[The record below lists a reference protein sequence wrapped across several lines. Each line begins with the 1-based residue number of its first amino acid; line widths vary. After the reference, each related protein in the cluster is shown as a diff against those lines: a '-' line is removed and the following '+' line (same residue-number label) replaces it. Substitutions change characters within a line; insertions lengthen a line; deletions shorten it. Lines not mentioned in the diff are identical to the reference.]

1 MHRISAAAPIMLAG
15 LAVWLVGCHQNGA
28 NGGTEIASSGAK
40 YCTPFNT
47 TQSVNTLAATDPAA
61 AFEDCAHRWSY
72 TLAPARDSADVVA
85 QAVVDACNT
94 ALTRWNERSAG
105 QTSQQG
111 TSDRASAN
119 FNGGT
124 SDLTDDRTRY
134 AQSRA
139 LFYVVQA
146 RAAHCAA
153 PPSATLAAAG

>member
-1 MHRISAAAPIMLAG
+1 MNRISTAAPIMLAG
-15 LAVWLVGCHQNGA
+15 LAVWLVGCHQNSA
-28 NGGTEIASSGAK
+28 NGETEITSSGAK

-61 AFEDCAHRWSY
+61 AFEDCAHRWAY

-85 QAVVDACNT
+85 QAVVDACTT

-105 QTSQQG
+105 QASQQG
-111 TSDRASAN
+111 SSDRESAN
-119 FNGGT
+119 GNGAAG
-124 SDLTDDRTRY
+124 DVTDDRTRY